1 MNKVAYNA
9 KTNWAIDNIVL
20 PADMNRIEQGIK
32 DVDTGKAPLS
42 HTHTIA
48 NITGLQ
54 SALDGKASSSHSHS
68 ISNITGLQN
77 ALDAKSNSTHTHS
90 LAVASS
96 GGSGGSAGF
105 MSAQEKE
112 KLATIEA
119 GAGAPTTI
127 IDNLTSQNIGAA
139 LSANQGRLLKG
150 MIDGKANSSHSHS
163 ISNVSG
169 LQSALDGK
177 ASSSHIHAPATSTS
191 HGFMS
196 SSDKTKLDGISNNA
210 TETYVTDGLSSTS
223 ATIALSANQGR
234 LLKGMIDG
242 KAPSI
247 HAHTNATTSSAGF
260 MSTDDKS
267 KLDGI
272 AANANRT
279 LITDS
284 LTSTSTTSALSAN
297 QGKVLND
304 NLGNLLGQMDDKLSK
319 PGTDSSDQ
327 LNLGYMPGV
336 HAKGTGASDDP
347 MLRFY
352 SATGDVLGLIYADS
366 SVTSLR
372 SWSGTGGDVEVRA
385 MGSTKNVNIQAGYN
399 GNINLM
405 TTRDIDVRVNGSSVA
420 LKSDLPNALDNVV
433 SARLG
438 KFPRIQGSAATGNSY
453 LELFNNGYTRLGYVG
468 YVRTTNSPLNII
480 DDQGNGIE
488 FSTTGHFKVKRG
500 SNTVYAD
507 VATIKVGTVV
517 PSASSLED
525 GEIYIQY

>member
-77 ALDAKSNSTHTHS
+77 ALDAK
-90 LAVASS
+90 AS
-96 GGSGGSAGF
+96 A
-105 MSAQEKE
+105 
-112 KLATIEA
+112 
-119 GAGAPTTI
+119 
-127 IDNLTSQNIGAA
+127 
-139 LSANQGRLLKG
+139 
-150 MIDGKANSSHSHS
+150 
-163 ISNVSG
+163 
-169 LQSALDGK
+169 
-177 ASSSHIHAPATSTS
+177 SHIHVPATSTS
-191 HGFMS
+191 NGFML
-196 SSDKTKLDGISNNA
+196 SSDKIKLDGISNNA

-223 ATIALSANQGR
+223 STIALSANQGR

-267 KLDGI
+267 KLNGI

-279 LITDS
+279 LVTDS

-304 NLGNLLGQMDDKLSK
+304 NLINLLGQMDNKLSK
-319 PGTDSSDQ
+319 PGTTSSDQ

-352 SATGDVLGLIYADS
+352 SATGDVYGLIYADS

-372 SWSGTGGDVEVRA
+372 SWSGTGGDVEVKA
-385 MGSTKNVNIQAGYN
+385 MGSTKNVNIQAGHN
-399 GNINLM
+399 GNINLK
-405 TTRDIDVRVNGSSVA
+405 TTNDADVKINGSSVA

-433 SARLG
+433 NSRLG
-438 KFPRIQGSAATGNSY
+438 KYPRVQGGSATGSSY
-453 LELFNNGYTRLGYVG
+453 LEFYNNYYTSLGYVG
-468 YVRTTNSPLNII
+468 YSDTSNSPIKI
-480 DDQGNGIE
+480 VDSQGNGIA
-488 FSTTGHFKVKRG
+488 FLTAGFFKVKRG
-500 SNTVYAD
+500 SDASYAD
-507 VATIKVGTVV
+507 VATIKVGTSV
-517 PSASSLED
+517 PTASSLED
-525 GEIYIQY
+525 GDIYIQY

>member
-1 MNKVAYNA
+1 MAYNA
-9 KTNWAIDNIVL
+9 KTNWAIDNVVL

-42 HTHTIA
+42 HTHAIA

-54 SALDGKASSSHSHS
+54 SALDGKASSSHNHS

-77 ALDAKSNSTHTHS
+77 ALDAKANSTHTHS
-90 LAVASS
+90 LAIASS

-139 LSANQGRLLKG
+139 LSANQGYVLKG

-177 ASSSHIHAPATSTS
+177 ASSSHLHAHATSAS

-210 TETYVTDGLSSTS
+210 TETHVTDGLTSTS
-223 ATIALSANQGR
+223 PTRALSANQGR
-234 LLKGMIDG
+234 LLKGMIDD

-279 LITDS
+279 LVTNS

-304 NLGNLLGQMDDKLSK
+304 NLGNLLGQMDNKLSK
-319 PGTDSSDQ
+319 PGTTSSDQ

-336 HAKGTGASDDP
+336 HAKGTGGADQP

-372 SWSGTGGDVEVRA
+372 SWSGTGGDVEVKA
-385 MGSTKNVNIQAGYN
+385 LGSTKNVNIQAGTDGY
-399 GNINLM
+399 INLK
-405 TTRDIDVRVNGSSVA
+405 TTNDANVRVNGSSVA
-420 LKSDLPNALDNVV
+420 LKSDLPNALDGAV
-433 SARLG
+433 SAWLG
-438 KFPRIQGSAATGNSY
+438 KFPRVQGAAATGSSY
-453 LELFNNGYTRLGYVG
+453 LELFNNGYTRLGYIG
-468 YVRTTNSPLNII
+468 FGASSNSPLNIV
-480 DDQGNGIE
+480 DNQGVGIE
-488 FSTTGHFKVKRG
+488 LRTVGHFKVKRG
-500 SNTVYAD
+500 SNSVYAD
-507 VATIKVGTVV
+507 VATIKAGTGV

>member
-1 MNKVAYNA
+1 MAYNA

-77 ALDAKSNSTHTHS
+77 ALDAK
-90 LAVASS
+90 AS
-96 GGSGGSAGF
+96 A
-105 MSAQEKE
+105 
-112 KLATIEA
+112 
-119 GAGAPTTI
+119 
-127 IDNLTSQNIGAA
+127 
-139 LSANQGRLLKG
+139 
-150 MIDGKANSSHSHS
+150 
-163 ISNVSG
+163 
-169 LQSALDGK
+169 
-177 ASSSHIHAPATSTS
+177 SHIHVPATSTS
-191 HGFMS
+191 NGFML
-196 SSDKTKLDGISNNA
+196 SSDKIKLDGISNNA

-223 ATIALSANQGR
+223 STIALSANQGR

-267 KLDGI
+267 KLNGI

-279 LITDS
+279 LVTDS

-304 NLGNLLGQMDDKLSK
+304 NLINLLGQMDNKLSK
-319 PGTDSSDQ
+319 PGTTSSDQ

-352 SATGDVLGLIYADS
+352 SATGDVYGLIYADS

-372 SWSGTGGDVEVRA
+372 SWSGTGGDVEVKA
-385 MGSTKNVNIQAGYN
+385 MGSTKNVNIQAGHN
-399 GNINLM
+399 GNINLK
-405 TTRDIDVRVNGSSVA
+405 TTNDADVKINGSSVA

-433 SARLG
+433 NSRLG
-438 KFPRIQGSAATGNSY
+438 KYPRVQGESATGSSY
-453 LELFNNGYTRLGYVG
+453 LEFYNNYYTSLGYVG
-468 YVRTTNSPLNII
+468 YSDTSNSPIKI
-480 DDQGNGIE
+480 VDSQGNGIAL
-488 FSTTGHFKVKRG
+488 FTTGFFKVKRG
-500 SNTVYAD
+500 SDEGYAD
-507 VATIKVGTVV
+507 VATIKVGTGV
-517 PSASSLED
+517 PTASSLED
-525 GEIYIQY
+525 GDIYIQY

>member
-54 SALDGKASSSHSHS
+54 SALNGKASSSHSHS

-77 ALDAKSNSTHTHS
+77 ALDAK
-90 LAVASS
+90 AS
-96 GGSGGSAGF
+96 A
-105 MSAQEKE
+105 
-112 KLATIEA
+112 
-119 GAGAPTTI
+119 
-127 IDNLTSQNIGAA
+127 
-139 LSANQGRLLKG
+139 
-150 MIDGKANSSHSHS
+150 
-163 ISNVSG
+163 
-169 LQSALDGK
+169 
-177 ASSSHIHAPATSTS
+177 SHIHTPATSAS
-191 HGFMS
+191 NGFMS

-223 ATIALSANQGR
+223 STIALSANQGR
-234 LLKGMIDG
+234 LLKGMIDA
-242 KAPSI
+242 KAPSN
-247 HAHTNATTSSAGF
+247 HTHTNATTSSAGF

-279 LITDS
+279 LVTDS

-304 NLGNLLGQMDDKLSK
+304 NLGNLLGQMDNKLSK
-319 PGTDSSDQ
+319 PGTTSSDQ

-336 HAKGTGASDDP
+336 HAKGTGGTDYP
-347 MLRFY
+347 MLKFY
-352 SATGDVLGLIYADS
+352 GQNGDTYGLIYADS

-372 SWSGTGGDVEVRA
+372 SWSGTGGDVEVKA
-385 MGSTKNVNIQAGYN
+385 LGSTKNVNIQAGYN
-399 GNINLM
+399 GNINLK
-405 TTRDIDVRVNGSSVA
+405 TTNDADVRVNGSSVA

-433 SARLG
+433 NAKLG
-438 KFPRIQGSAATGNSY
+438 KYPRVQGDSATGSSY
-453 LELFNNGYTRLGYVG
+453 LEFYNNYYTSLGYVG
-468 YVRTTNSPLNII
+468 YSDASNSPIKI
-480 DDQGNGIE
+480 VDSQGNGIAL
-488 FSTTGHFKVKRG
+488 FTTGFFKVKRG
-500 SNTVYAD
+500 SDEGYAD
-507 VATIKVGTVV
+507 VATIKVGTSV

-525 GEIYIQY
+525 GDIYIQY

>member
-1 MNKVAYNA
+1 MAYNA
-9 KTNWAIDNIVL
+9 KTNWAIDNVVL

-32 DVDTGKAPLS
+32 DVDAGKAPLS

-54 SALDGKASSSHSHS
+54 SALNGKASSSHTHS
-68 ISNITGLQN
+68 ISNITGLQS
-77 ALDAKSNSTHTHS
+77 ALDAKASSTHTHN

-112 KLATIEA
+112 KLGTIEA

-139 LSANQGRLLKG
+139 LSANQGYVLKG
-150 MIDGKANSSHSHS
+150 LIDGKANSSHSHS

-177 ASSSHIHAPATSTS
+177 ASSSHIHAQATTTS

-223 ATIALSANQGR
+223 ATTALSANQGR
-234 LLKGMIDG
+234 LLKGMIDE

-260 MSTDDKS
+260 MSTGDKS

-279 LITDS
+279 LIADS

-304 NLGNLLGQMDDKLSK
+304 NLSNLLGQMDNKLSK
-319 PGTDSSDQ
+319 PGTSSSNQ

-336 HAKGTGASDDP
+336 YAKGTGGSDYP
-347 MLRFY
+347 MLRFH
-352 SATGDVLGLIYADS
+352 STTGGIYGLIYADAN
-366 SVTSLR
+366 VTSLR
-372 SWSGTGGDVEVRA
+372 SWSGTGGDAEVRA
-385 MGSTKNVNIQAGYN
+385 MGSGKGVNIQAGSN
-399 GNINLM
+399 GVINLK
-405 TTRDIDVRVNGSSVA
+405 TTYDSDVKVNGSSVA
-420 LKSDLPNALDNVV
+420 LKSNLPYALEDASKAN
-433 SARLG
+433 L
-438 KFPRIQGSAATGNSY
+438 GSAPRVQGTTATGESY
-453 LELFNNGYTRLGYVG
+453 IDLYNNGSTRLGYIG
-468 YVRTTNSPLNII
+468 YGRASNSPLILN
-480 DDQGNGIE
+480 DDNRTGIQ
-488 FSTTGHFKVKRG
+488 FYTTGYFKLRRG
-500 SNTVYAD
+500 SSTNYAD
-507 VATIKVGTVV
+507 IATVKVGTGV

>member
-1 MNKVAYNA
+1 MAYNA
-9 KTNWAIDNIVL
+9 KTNWAIDNVVL

-32 DVDTGKAPLS
+32 DVDAGKAPLS

-54 SALDGKASSSHSHS
+54 SALNGKASSSHNHS
-68 ISNITGLQN
+68 ISNITGLQS
-77 ALDAKSNSTHTHS
+77 ALDAKASSTHTHN
-90 LAVASS
+90 LAIASS

-139 LSANQGRLLKG
+139 LSANQGYVLKG
-150 MIDGKANSSHSHS
+150 LIDGKANSSHSHS

-177 ASSSHIHAPATSTS
+177 ASSSHIHALATSAS

-196 SSDKTKLDGISNNA
+196 SSDKTKLDGVSNNA
-210 TETYVTDGLSSTS
+210 TETYVTDELSSTS
-223 ATIALSANQGR
+223 STRALSANQGR
-234 LLKGMIDG
+234 LLKGMIDE

-304 NLGNLLGQMDDKLSK
+304 NLSNLLGQMDDKLSK
-319 PGTDSSDQ
+319 PGTTQFDQ
-327 LNLGYMPGV
+327 LNLGYMPGI
-336 HAKGTGASDDP
+336 HAKGTGGTDYP
-347 MLRFY
+347 ILRFFGQN
-352 SATGDVLGLIYADS
+352 GDTYGLVYADEN
-366 SVTSLR
+366 VTSLR
-372 SWSGTGGDVEVRA
+372 SWSGTGGDAEVRA
-385 MGSTKNVNIQAGYN
+385 MGLRKGVNIQAGTN
-399 GNINLM
+399 GVINLI
-405 TTRDIDVRVNGSSVA
+405 TSNDFDVKINGSTVA
-420 LKSDLPNALDNVV
+420 LRKELYNALDGVTG
-433 SARLG
+433 AKLG
-438 KFPRIQGSAATGNSY
+438 RFPRVQGSAATGESY
-453 LELFNNGYTRLGYVG
+453 LGLYNNGSTRLGYIG
-468 YVRTTNSPLNII
+468 YGEPTNSPFYLA
-480 DDQGNGIE
+480 DDQGYGIDVNTRGR
-488 FSTTGHFKVKRG
+488 FRARRGGSTSFV
-500 SNTVYAD
+500 D
-507 VATIKVGTVV
+507 VATVKVGTSV
-517 PSASSLED
+517 PSASSMVD